1 MSYNESIKEQEQSK
15 KIQEMF
21 NSIADKYDFLN
32 GLLSFALDD
41 NWRRNAI
48 RLANIKSGNKVLDLA
63 CGTGDMIT
71 EIKKQHPDA
80 VIYGADFSVNMLHIS
95 QKKLGSIPFTAADA
109 HNLPF
114 KDNSFDRLTIAFGF
128 RNITDKARGLSELY
142 RVIKPG
148 GKVCILELTRPENK
162 VTSFFYRIYF
172 MHLLPFIGGLFSS
185 KKAYKY
191 LPDSVY
197 HFPKRKEY
205 RSMIE
210 EAGFKNIHFKSLVFG
225 AVTIAIMDKE
235 IKPDN

>member
-15 KIQEMF
+15 KVQEMF
-21 NSIADKYDFLN
+21 NNIADKYDFLN

-48 RLANIKSGNKVLDLA
+48 RLANIKPGNKVLDLA

-71 EIKKQHPDA
+71 EILKQHPD
-80 VIYGADFSVNMLHIS
+80 VSIYGADFSVNMLHIS

-114 KDNSFDRLTIAFGF
+114 KDDSFDRLTIAFGF
-128 RNITDKARGLSELY
+128 RNITDKSRGLSELY

-172 MHLLPFIGGLFSS
+172 MHLLPFIGGLFSY

-197 HFPKRKEY
+197 KFPKRNEY
-205 RSMIE
+205 RNMIE
-210 EAGFKNIHFKSLVFG
+210 DAGFKNIHFKSLIFG
-225 AVTIAIMDKE
+225 AVTIAVMDK
-235 IKPDN
+235 

>member
-15 KIQEMF
+15 KVQEMF
-21 NSIADKYDFLN
+21 NNIADKYDFLN

-48 RLANIKSGNKVLDLA
+48 RLANIKPNNKVLDLA
-63 CGTGDMIT
+63 CGTGDMISQ
-71 EIKKQHPDA
+71 IQKQHPDA
-80 VIYGADFSVNMLHIS
+80 IIYGADFSVNMLHIS

-114 KDNSFDRLTIAFGF
+114 KDNTFDRLTMAFGF
-128 RNITDKARGLSELY
+128 RNVTDKARGLSELY
-142 RVIKPG
+142 RVIRPG

-162 VTSFFYRIYF
+162 LTSFFYKIYF

-197 HFPKRKEY
+197 KFPKRHEY
-205 RSMIE
+205 RQLIE
-210 EAGFKNIHFKSLVFG
+210 DAGFKNIHFKSLVFG
-225 AVTIAIMDKE
+225 AVTIAVMDK
-235 IKPDN
+235 

>member
-21 NSIADKYDFLN
+21 NNIADKYDFLN
-32 GLLSFALDD
+32 GLLSFALDN

-48 RLANIKSGNKVLDLA
+48 RLANIKPGNKVLDLA

-71 EIKKQHPDA
+71 EIQRQHPDA

-95 QKKLGSIPFTAADA
+95 QKKLENIPFTAADA

-128 RNITDKARGLSELY
+128 RNVTDKARGLSELY
-142 RVIKPG
+142 RVIKSG
-148 GKVCILELTRPENK
+148 GIVCILELTRPENK
-162 VTSFFYRIYF
+162 LTSFFYRLYF
-172 MHLLPFIGGLFSS
+172 MHILPLIGGIFSS
-185 KKAYKY
+185 RKAYKY

-197 HFPKRKEY
+197 HFPKHKEY
-205 RSMIE
+205 KKLIE
-210 EAGFKNIHFKSLVFG
+210 DAGFKNIHFKTLVFG
-225 AVTIAIMDKE
+225 AVTIAVMEK
-235 IKPDN
+235 

>member
-15 KIQEMF
+15 KVQEMF
-21 NSIADKYDFLN
+21 DNIADKYDFLN
-32 GLLSFALDD
+32 GLLSFALDN

-48 RLANIKSGNKVLDLA
+48 RLANIKPNNKVLDLA
-63 CGTGDMIT
+63 CGTGDMISQ
-71 EIKKQHPDA
+71 IQKQHPDA
-80 VIYGADFSVNMLHIS
+80 IIYGADFSVNMLHIS

-114 KDNSFDRLTIAFGF
+114 KDNTFDRLTMAFGF
-128 RNITDKARGLSELY
+128 RNVTDKAMGLSELY

-162 VTSFFYRIYF
+162 LTSFFYKIYF

-197 HFPKRKEY
+197 KFPKRHEY
-205 RSMIE
+205 RQLIE
-210 EAGFKNIHFKSLVFG
+210 DAGFKNIHFKSLVFG
-225 AVTIAIMDKE
+225 AVTIAVMDK
-235 IKPDN
+235 

>member
-15 KIQEMF
+15 KVQEMF
-21 NSIADKYDFLN
+21 DNIADKYDFLN
-32 GLLSFALDD
+32 GLLSFALDN

-48 RLANIKSGNKVLDLA
+48 RLANIKPNNKVLDLA
-63 CGTGDMIT
+63 CGTGDMISQ
-71 EIKKQHPDA
+71 IQKQHPDA
-80 VIYGADFSVNMLHIS
+80 IIYGADFSVNMLHIS

-114 KDNSFDRLTIAFGF
+114 KDNTFDRLTMAFGF
-128 RNITDKARGLSELY
+128 RNVTDKAMGLSELY

-162 VTSFFYRIYF
+162 LTSFFYKIYF
-172 MHLLPFIGGLFSS
+172 MHLLPFIGGIFSS

-197 HFPKRKEY
+197 KFPKRHEY
-205 RSMIE
+205 RQLIE
-210 EAGFKNIHFKSLVFG
+210 DAGFKNIHFKSLVFG
-225 AVTIAIMDKE
+225 AVTIAVMDK
-235 IKPDN
+235 

>member
-15 KIQEMF
+15 KVQEMF
-21 NSIADKYDFLN
+21 DNIADKYDFLN

-48 RLANIKSGNKVLDLA
+48 RLANIKPNNKVLDLA
-63 CGTGDMIT
+63 CGTGDMISQ
-71 EIKKQHPDA
+71 IQKQHPDA
-80 VIYGADFSVNMLHIS
+80 IIYGADFSVNMLHIS

-114 KDNSFDRLTIAFGF
+114 KDNTFDRLTMAFGF
-128 RNITDKARGLSELY
+128 RNVTDKAMGLSELY

-162 VTSFFYRIYF
+162 LTSFFYKIYF

-197 HFPKRKEY
+197 KFPKRHEY
-205 RSMIE
+205 RQLIE
-210 EAGFKNIHFKSLVFG
+210 DAGFKNIHFKSLVFG
-225 AVTIAIMDKE
+225 AVTIAVMDK
-235 IKPDN
+235 

>member
-15 KIQEMF
+15 KVQEMF
-21 NSIADKYDFLN
+21 NNIADKYDFLN

-48 RLANIKSGNKVLDLA
+48 RLANIKPNNKVLDLA
-63 CGTGDMIT
+63 CGTGDMISQ
-71 EIKKQHPDA
+71 IQKQHPDA
-80 VIYGADFSVNMLHIS
+80 IIYGADFSVNMLHIS

-114 KDNSFDRLTIAFGF
+114 KDNTFDRLTMAFGF
-128 RNITDKARGLSELY
+128 RNVTDKARGLSELY

-162 VTSFFYRIYF
+162 LTSFFYKIYF

-197 HFPKRKEY
+197 KFPKRHEY
-205 RSMIE
+205 RQLIE
-210 EAGFKNIHFKSLVFG
+210 DAGFKNIHFKSLVFG
-225 AVTIAIMDKE
+225 AVTIAVMDK
-235 IKPDN
+235 